1 MPPDP
6 RQPRE
11 DTGAD
16 DGQVDENLDEQI
28 DESEAEDELLE
39 ADALED
45 DESGDADAGDPGKG
59 AQRRDGVLDDKRQR
73 SNRRNEDIRA
83 ARDRAQAA
91 EASAAEAKAQ
101 AAAIQAQLNAIQNQR
116 DEAGES
122 ARLELLSE
130 SERSKYYVE
139 KGQRSVQMQLAQQE
153 FRLTDQSDK
162 LSFEAMCR
170 ADPRA
175 KKLAPEVERRL
186 TELRGKGQNV
196 SRENLLAFVI
206 GKRALDNPQVT
217 GKQRAGAERRRE
229 REQAR
234 GTSPRGDAQGQRRAA
249 GKTPAQRLEGV
260 LI

>member
-91 EASAAEAKAQ
+91 EAKAQ

-130 SERSKYYVE
+130 SEKAKYYVD